1 MMKKTLF
8 TLLLSALLMGG
19 LHAGPVDIQTAKELG
34 SKFMEFNMAIQS
46 TQADLVYTAFA
57 DNGQPCFYVFTMQPK
72 GFVIVSADDRMRP
85 ILGYS
90 ADGGFGMPDEE
101 NGLQVLF
108 DAFRC
113 DLNQAIAM
121 KMKQS
126 PEIAEQWRSLT
137 ETGRL
142 SHRSDRSVGPL
153 LTSTWHQTQLYNYQ
167 CPEDPEGYDGHVK
180 VGCVANAM
188 GQLMRYW
195 EWPKT
200 GTGSHSYYCSGYGS
214 TSYGTLSANF
224 GEADYRY
231 ELMPDFL
238 DYNSRPDEID
248 AVALLEYHTGV
259 SVEMSY
265 GPNASG
271 AYSADVQYAL
281 VDYFRYAN
289 TMSYNDRDD
298 YSDSQWIAMLKNEF
312 DNGRPVYY
320 SAYSPTK
327 GGTRG
332 GHAFI
337 CDGYDANDFM
347 HFNWGWQ
354 GFDNGFYSINA
365 MNLTHHGYNYNHYAL
380 VNIEP
385 NEEYYD
391 QPKPVR
397 NLEIV
402 PEFYGQGF
410 EMTLTAPLQTI
421 GNEPLSSIDSI
432 VLLMNGNVLHSFV
445 GPQPGENLE
454 LTYFLENEDAGV
466 VNYFTIYPVTSGGRG
481 KELVD
486 TVAMWTSYGG
496 MSKTLK
502 IQLHDAAGDG
512 WLSPALSILDE
523 RGVVQHRVGL
533 ASGYDDEITIEI
545 PVLQELTLFWNYCN
559 IGYEN
564 DDIECSFEVYDY
576 KDSLLY
582 AQTTTPVVGELYS
595 FYSDW
600 NVVVAPDFIDAE
612 YVYREDGT
620 FGVQVS
626 WGMSNANQWLA
637 YFVLERYTDL
647 NSYQPDEEWQFSP
660 ECLGYFDE
668 IEPGTYYYRLRADY
682 SAGGGIPS
690 PSAYAPY
697 LQNPSL
703 DYAMVEV
710 TSVEEHPNA
719 AIAYP
724 NPVSDVLYLN
734 AESQVE
740 VYDALGQKVYQGTV
754 TTIDVS
760 GWEGGIYFMY
770 VTTKEGEK
778 TIQKIIKR

>member
-1 MMKKTLF
+1 MKKTLF
-8 TLLLSALLMGG
+8 TLLLALFCFGLQAEPVGVETAHSLGLRFMQTKTGIRSAEASCVHTEFL
-19 LHAGPVDIQTAKELG
+19 VDGT
-34 SKFMEFNMAIQS
+34 
-46 TQADLVYTAFA
+46 
-57 DNGQPCFYVFTMQPK
+57 PCFYVFAMQPK
-72 GFVIVSADDRMRP
+72 GFVIVAADDRMLP

-90 ADGGFGMPDEE
+90 TESSFCQPDAE
-101 NGLQVLF
+101 NGLEVLF
-108 DAFRC
+108 DAYC
-113 DLNQAIAM
+113 ADLTQA
-121 KMKQS
+121 KEKQMVQTQ
-126 PEIAEQWRSLT
+126 EIAELWQSIAASGSLA
-137 ETGRL
+137 
-142 SHRSDRSVGPL
+142 HRGTRSVGPL
-153 LTSTWHQTQLYNYQ
+153 VTSTWHQTQLYNYQ

-188 GQLMRYW
+188 SQLMRYW

-200 GTGSHSYYCSGYGS
+200 GTGSHSYYCYGYGS

-238 DYNSRPDEID
+238 DYTSRPDEID
-248 AVALLEYHTGV
+248 AVALLEFHTGV
-259 SVEMSY
+259 SVEMDY

-271 AYSADVQYAL
+271 AYSGDVQYAL
-281 VDYFRYAN
+281 SDYFRYAN

-298 YSDSQWIAMLKNEF
+298 YSDDQWIAMLKNEF

-337 CDGYDANDFM
+337 CDGYDENDFM

-354 GFDNGFYSINA
+354 GFDNGFYSINE

-380 VNIEP
+380 INIHP
-385 NEEYYD
+385 NEEYYN

-397 NLEIV
+397 NLEII
-402 PEFYGQGF
+402 PSFYGMGY
-410 EMTLTAPLQTI
+410 EMTLTAPMQTI
-421 GNEPLSSIDSI
+421 GGSSLTSIDSI
-432 VLLMNGNVLHSFV
+432 VLLMNGEWVHSFV
-445 GPQPGENLE
+445 APQPGENLE
-454 LTYFLENEDAGV
+454 LVQFLDNEDCGV
-466 VNYFTIYPVTSGGRG
+466 VNYFTIYPVASGGRG

-496 MSKTLK
+496 MSKPLK

-523 RGVVQHRVGL
+523 RGIVQHRVGL
-533 ASGYDDEITIEI
+533 TEGYDAEITLQI
-545 PVLQELTLFWNYCN
+545 PVSQELTLYWNYCN
-559 IGYEN
+559 VGYEN
-564 DDIECSFEVYDY
+564 DDMECSFEVYDF

-582 AQTTTPVVGELYS
+582 AQIATPVVGELYS

-600 NVVVAPDFIDAE
+600 NIVVAPDFIDAE

-626 WGMSNANQWLA
+626 WGMSYVNQWMD
-637 YFVLERYTDL
+637 YFVLERYTDI
-647 NSYQPDEEWQFSP
+647 NSYPSDAEWHLSP
-660 ECLGYFDE
+660 ECFGYFDE

-697 LQNPSL
+697 LYDPSL

-710 TSVEEHPNA
+710 TSVNEQSVQTY
-719 AIAYP
+719 AYP
-724 NPVSDVLYLN
+724 NPVSDMLHL
-734 AESQVE
+734 ESESRVE
-740 VYDALGQKVYQGTV
+740 AYNALGECLYHGCTAIV
-754 TTIDVS
+754 DVS
-760 GWEGGIYFMY
+760 DWNSGVYFLRITTTSGG
-770 VTTKEGEK
+770 VLT
-778 TIQKIIKR
+778 QKIIKK